1 MELPWWIAAL
11 CSLSVNLLIIVGP
24 VLAYLKQYAL
34 IRDTKKMGS
43 FSYDVCGI
51 LLFGQALRI
60 IFW

>member
-1 MELPWWIAAL
+1 MHLPGWIVTFTQ
-11 CSLSVNLLIIVGP
+11 LSVDLLIIVGP

-51 LLFGQALRI
+51 LLFG
-60 IFW
+60 

>member
-1 MELPWWIAAL
+1 M
-11 CSLSVNLLIIVGP
+11 VDLLIIVGP

-34 IRDTKKMGS
+34 IKDSKKMGA